1 MLLSHR
7 ARLLELWRIAASY
20 RLDTHL
26 SVEEAPQLQPI
37 ARLLRLH
44 PAAWG
49 KKHQPNAVKYA
60 LEDMGTLFL
69 KLGQL
74 LSTRRDLVP
83 PSIIEQLVQLQDQVK
98 PFAVDTAIAQ
108 IEDNK
113 HGLGQ
118 TIDSLFAR
126 FDTKPLA
133 AASIAQV
140 HTAALPDGREVVVKV
155 VRPDIRNTIIADF
168 ELLREVASW
177 ASARIEAARAVH
189 IIDIVEDY
197 RQVMLNELDLT
208 LEADNTTK
216 MRNNFLGSAL
226 MYVPEVYDASK
237 NVMIME
243 RIQGVPISQVEIF
256 DQLGYDRAALAK
268 KGLTIFFTQVFR
280 DNFFHADMHPG
291 NVFVETPPVKTLNLS
306 ASSDAGA
313 NAGPIDLGHEP
324 RYIGLDCAIMG
335 TLSKEDQLIV
345 ARMLLAVM
353 NNNFTALVDIVSR
366 ASWIPPNTDKH
377 ALIRDMRRTV
387 GPMLQKSINE
397 IDFAGVL
404 MQILDIARRH
414 HMSIPPQL
422 TLLLKT
428 LVHVEGLG
436 RDLYPELD
444 IWSLAKPILSGW
456 IKEQLDPMRNLQQ
469 LRKQLPEILLS
480 STDIPKLLDQGLQS
494 LASQGSRQDS
504 QLREMQQIRA
514 DMLND
519 RRRDWLALAGFGI
532 SIAIATQVIGWLAPL
547 FYILAV
553 LAVIW
558 RILA

>member
-20 RLDTHL
+20 RIDTHFPL
-26 SVEEAPQLQPI
+26 EDTPQLQPLAQMI
-37 ARLLRLH
+37 RLH
-44 PAAWG
+44 PSAWG
-49 KKHQPNAVKYA
+49 KKHQPNAIKFA

-83 PSIIEQLVQLQDQVK
+83 PEIINQLVQLQDQVK
-98 PFAVDTAIAQ
+98 PFPVDIAIAQ
-108 IEDNK
+108 IEDYK
-113 HGLGQ
+113 FGLGQ
-118 TIDSLFAR
+118 PINVLFSR
-126 FDTKPLA
+126 FDNKPLA

-140 HTAALPDGREVVVKV
+140 HTAALTDGREVVVKI
-155 VRPDIRNTIIADF
+155 VRPDIRPIIIADF
-168 ELLREVASW
+168 ELLRTLANWV
-177 ASARIEAARAVH
+177 SARIEAARAVH

-208 LEADNTTK
+208 LEAENTTK

-226 MYVPEVYDASK
+226 MYVPEVYDATK
-237 NVMIME
+237 NVMVME
-243 RIQGVPISQVEIF
+243 RIQGVPISQTEIF
-256 DQLGYDRAALAK
+256 DQLGYDRAKLAE

-291 NVFVETPPVKTLNLS
+291 NVFVETPPIQTLN
-306 ASSDAGA
+306 ATSSI
-313 NAGPIDLGHEP
+313 NLGHEP

-335 TLSKEDQLIV
+335 TLSHDDQLIV

-353 NNNFTALVDIVSR
+353 NSNFTALVDIVSR
-366 ASWIPPNTDKH
+366 AGWIPPNTDKH
-377 ALIRDMRRTV
+377 ALVRDMSRTV
-387 GPMLQKSINE
+387 APMLQKSIND

-404 MQILDIARRH
+404 IQILDIARRH
-414 HMSIPPQL
+414 HMTIPPQL
-422 TLLLKT
+422 MLLLKT

-444 IWSLAKPILSGW
+444 IWALAKPILSSW
-456 IKEQLDPMRNLQQ
+456 VKEQLDPMRNLQQ
-469 LRKQLPEILLS
+469 LRERLPELLLS
-480 STDIPKLLDQGLQS
+480 ATDIPKLLNNGLQS
-494 LASQGSRQDS
+494 LASQGARQDS
-504 QLREMQQIRA
+504 QLREIQQIRA

-519 RRRDWLALAGFGI
+519 RRRDWIALAGFGLSVAVAMQI
-532 SIAIATQVIGWLAPL
+532 GGWLSLL
-547 FYILAV
+547 FYILVV
-553 LAVIW
+553 LVVIW

>member
-7 ARLLELWRIAASY
+7 KRLLELWRIAASY
-20 RLDTHL
+20 RIDTHFP
-26 SVEEAPQLQPI
+26 VEDAAPLQPL
-37 ARLLRLH
+37 ARLIRLH

-49 KKHQPNAVKYA
+49 KKHQPNGIKYA

-83 PSIIEQLVQLQDQVK
+83 PNIIDQLIQLQDKVK
-98 PFAVDTAIAQ
+98 SFAPEIAIAQ
-108 IEDNK
+108 IQDPK
-113 HGLGQ
+113 QGLGLS
-118 TIDSLFAR
+118 IDTLFAR
-126 FDTKPLA
+126 FDLKPLA

-140 HTAALPDGREVVVKV
+140 HTAALHDGREVVVKV
-155 VRPDIRNTIIADF
+155 VRPDIRATIVTDF
-168 ELLREVASW
+168 ELLRELASW
-177 ASARIEAARAVH
+177 VSARIEAARALHV
-189 IIDIVEDY
+189 IDLVEDY

-216 MRNNFLGSAL
+216 MRNNFLDSAL
-226 MYVPEVYDASK
+226 MYVPEVYDAAK
-237 NVMIME
+237 NVMVME
-243 RIQGVPISQVEIF
+243 RIQGVPISQVEVF
-256 DQLGYDRAALAK
+256 DQLGYDRAALAEM
-268 KGLTIFFTQVFR
+268 GLTIFFTQVFR

-291 NVFVETPPVKTLNLS
+291 NVFVETPPVQMLT
-306 ASSDAGA
+306 ADMA
-313 NAGPIDLGHEP
+313 NVDLGHAP

-335 TLSKEDQLIV
+335 TLSKDDQLIV

-353 NNNFTALVDIVSR
+353 NNNFSAMVDIVSR
-366 ASWIPPNTDKH
+366 AGWIPPSADKH
-377 ALIRDMRRTV
+377 ALMRDMSRTV
-387 GPMLQKSINE
+387 GPMLNKSINE

-422 TLLLKT
+422 MLLLKT

-444 IWSLAKPILSGW
+444 IWSLAKPILSSW
-456 IKEQLDPMRNLQQ
+456 IKEQLDPVRNLQQ
-469 LRKQLPEILLS
+469 LRGQLPEILLS
-480 STDIPKLLDQGLQS
+480 ATDIPKLLDQGLQS

-504 QLREMQQIRA
+504 QLREIQQLRA

-532 SIAIATQVIGWLAPL
+532 TIAAATQVGWFAPI
-547 FYILAV
+547 FYIFALLIV
-553 LAVIW
+553 VW
-558 RILA
+558 RILS

>member
-20 RLDTHL
+20 RIDTHFPL
-26 SVEEAPQLQPI
+26 EDAPQLQPL
-37 ARLLRLH
+37 ARLIRLH

-49 KKHQPNAVKYA
+49 KTHQPNAIKYA

-83 PSIIEQLVQLQDQVK
+83 PEIINQLVQLQDQVK
-98 PFAVDTAIAQ
+98 PFPVDIAITQ
-108 IEDNK
+108 IEDTK
-113 HGLGQ
+113 HGLGESIA
-118 TIDSLFAR
+118 TLFAR
-126 FDTKPLA
+126 FDSKPLA

-140 HTAALPDGREVVVKV
+140 HTASLRDGREVVVKV
-155 VRPDIRNTIIADF
+155 VRPDIRPIIIADF
-168 ELLREVASW
+168 ELLRTIANWV
-177 ASARIEAARAVH
+177 SARVEAARAVH

-208 LEADNTTK
+208 LEAENTTQ
-216 MRNNFLGSAL
+216 MRNNFLGSTL
-226 MYVPEVYDASK
+226 MYVPEVYDAAK
-237 NVMIME
+237 NVMVME
-243 RIQGVPISQVEIF
+243 RIQGVPISQTELF
-256 DQLGYDRAALAK
+256 DTLGYDRAALAE

-291 NVFVETPPVKTLNLS
+291 NVFVETPPVHTLNATMS
-306 ASSDAGA
+306 
-313 NAGPIDLGHEP
+313 PIDLGHEP

-335 TLSKEDQLIV
+335 TLSHNDQLIV

-353 NNNFTALVDIVSR
+353 NNNFTALVNIVSR
-366 ASWIPPNTDKH
+366 AGWIPPNTDKH
-377 ALIRDMRRTV
+377 ALMRDMSRTV
-387 GPMLQKSINE
+387 APMLQKSIND

-414 HMSIPPQL
+414 HMTIPPQL
-422 TLLLKT
+422 MLLLKT

-436 RDLYPELD
+436 RDLYPDLD
-444 IWSLAKPILSGW
+444 IWALAKPILSSW
-456 IKEQLDPMRNLQQ
+456 VKEQLDPMRNLQQ
-469 LRKQLPEILLS
+469 LRDRLPELLLS
-480 STDIPKLLDQGLQS
+480 ATDIPKLLDDSLQS
-494 LASQGSRQDS
+494 LASQGARQDS
-504 QLREMQQIRA
+504 QLREIQQIRA

-519 RRRDWLALAGFGI
+519 RRRDWIALAGFGLC
-532 SIAIATQVIGWLAPL
+532 IAIAMQVVGWLSPV
-547 FYILAV
+547 FYILAIV
-553 LAVIW
+553 SVFW